1 MAKILTF
8 RPAELRR
15 CESASIACERASAQ
29 VIVFP
34 GVRYERWSQSDDT
47 GPRSESETKKQTR
60 DQRRDVLELAE

>member
-1 MAKILTF
+1 MDGQAWLDDVEALF
-8 RPAELRR
+8 RRYQR
-15 CESASIACERASAQ
+15 MCERASAQ